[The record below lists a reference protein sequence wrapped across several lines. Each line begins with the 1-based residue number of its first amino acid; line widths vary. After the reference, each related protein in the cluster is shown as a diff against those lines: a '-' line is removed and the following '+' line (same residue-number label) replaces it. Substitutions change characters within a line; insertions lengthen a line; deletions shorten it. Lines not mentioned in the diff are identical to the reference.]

1 MSKNLEI
8 PEYIDT
14 ELAVEE
20 QLVHEP
26 AFWLAH
32 LQLTMSADPDGD
44 PTDFGIPAAVYE
56 QMLERLSDP
65 DQPWPVFRVPFA
77 GGHTAYAV
85 YANFEDEN
93 TVEFCVRHPSWDRLG
108 HLGQHGPEYAGPGL
122 SWPEFTALASSPS
135 AGATGSAASESAG
148 LTDPAHRMLLL
159 LPMLGDAATPVSA
172 WSTVAEAL
180 AHCGFAEDTATRF
193 AQELMGTT
201 PAAHQ
206 LKPAWKTT
214 DESPV
219 PVCESKYSPRQIPLA
234 LGISRDQAEALASAL
249 RGEPAR

>member
-1 MSKNLEI
+1 MRKSLEI

-14 ELAVEE
+14 ELVVEE
-20 QLVHEP
+20 DLAREP

-32 LQLTMSADPDGD
+32 LQLSMGDDPDRD
-44 PTDFGIPAAVYE
+44 STDYGIPAAAYE
-56 QMLERLSDP
+56 QTLERLSDP

-93 TVEFCVRHPSWDRLG
+93 TIEFCVRHPTWDRLG

-122 SWPEFTALASSPS
+122 SWPELTALAASPP
-135 AGATGSAASESAG
+135 TKIDAADG
-148 LTDPAHRMLLL
+148 LSDRAHRMLLL
-159 LPMLGDAATPVSA
+159 LPMLGDAATPVTA
-172 WSTVAEAL
+172 WLSVAEAL
-180 AHCGFAEDTATRF
+180 SHCGFPEDAATRF
-193 AQELMGTT
+193 AQDLMGTT
-201 PAAHQ
+201 PAAYQ
-206 LKPAWKTT
+206 LKPAWKIT

-234 LGISRDQAEALASAL
+234 LGISSEQAEALASAL
-249 RGEPAR
+249 RGEPAPLIG